1 MTNIKIIS
9 GAGLFV
15 LAVFMIF
22 AHLTD
27 GMGSKAQI
35 PSSQLEQA
43 YVWYDG
49 DQERK
54 VWLNPGLIAE
64 FPSDKDGPEN
74 YPEAMASVRQE
85 KGARVWRLEEGSA
98 QGGVI
103 RGLKTSHPQ
112 GRFSPVFHDGS
123 TSGGRKRALPG
134 NIIVYL
140 DPAWDSPAVRQW
152 VSERNLEI
160 IQKLE
165 IGPNIFVLKTGPGLE
180 ALELANTLYLTGEVV
195 AAMPNWWKEV
205 STR

>member
-1 MTNIKIIS
+1 
-9 GAGLFV
+9 
-15 LAVFMIF
+15 
-22 AHLTD
+22 
-27 GMGSKAQI
+27 
-35 PSSQLEQA
+35 
-43 YVWYDG
+43 
-49 DQERK
+49 
-54 VWLNPGLIAE
+54 
-64 FPSDKDGPEN
+64 
-74 YPEAMASVRQE
+74 
-85 KGARVWRLEEGSA
+85 
-98 QGGVI
+98 
-103 RGLKTSHPQ
+103 
-112 GRFSPVFHDGS
+112 HDGS